1 MCEDAA
7 KIGYSISK
15 VDVSNMS
22 SFNVNFITPNFNA
35 STERIIIAVVNNN
48 WYDDNDKVN
57 IAHDYH
63 FYLRNGNGTCSA
75 H

>member
-1 MCEDAA
+1 
-7 KIGYSISK
+7 
-15 VDVSNMS
+15 MS